1 MYWPGGYTH
10 QGVNNNWG
18 VAGKDGMASYP
29 DSACNRQALIEHLR
43 PVRDFQQRYGARI
56 YVGEFSAVRWAPGA
70 ERYLEDCISLFEEY
84 GWDWTYHAFREWNGW
99 SVEHT
104 ENPQDNEPA
113 QTDTARK
120 KVLLKYFKRN
130 QR

>member
-1 MYWPGGYTH
+1 MISGTRYDRET
-10 QGVNNNWG
+10 
-18 VAGKDGMASYP
+18 
-29 DSACNRQALIEHLR
+29 LR
-43 PVRDFQQRYGARI
+43 RILKPVRDFQQRHGARI

-120 KVLLKYFKRN
+120 KVLLKYFRRN
-130 QR
+130 NR

>member
-1 MYWPGGYTH
+1 MHNDWGAAGGAELIPYPGMISGTRYDRET
-10 QGVNNNWG
+10 
-18 VAGKDGMASYP
+18 
-29 DSACNRQALIEHLR
+29 LR
-43 PVRDFQQRYGARI
+43 RILKPVRDFQQRHGARI

-120 KVLLKYFKRN
+120 KVLLKYFRRN
-130 QR
+130 NR